1 MNSHSSLQI
10 SREPLM
16 PLSLPLALALQ
27 CWPEAERAAQLEA
40 IRSAAASEKGDFVLL
55 AARRGSDLAGAM
67 LAQQLPGKT
76 ATVFSPQLVAGETEP
91 GVASQ
96 LLSYAVNSLTAAG
109 VQLCQSILSKDQA
122 PLAASLSAAGFQHS
136 ANLLYMTCEPR
147 QFPAE
152 PPSFPGFKLTPFQPG
167 DEAAL
172 AQLND
177 QTYVGTRD
185 CPALNGLRD
194 TLDVVEGYK
203 HVGEFQPDL
212 WLILECQTGSST
224 ESRSARSAGCLLLAK
239 HPPQPTMELVYVG
252 VVPIFRNKGLGVKL
266 TRHAQWLAGQA
277 QCERLVLAVDAEN
290 EPAIATYAATGF
302 WAWEER
308 AIWVKSMLGKGG

>member
-1 MNSHSSLQI
+1 MTSPSSLQI

-27 CWPEAERAAQLEA
+27 YWPEAERAAQLEA
-40 IRSAAASEKGDFVLL
+40 VRSAAIQEKGEFLL
-55 AARRGSDLAGAM
+55 FAARRGADLAGAM

-76 ATVFSPQLVAGETEP
+76 ATLFPPQCVASETDSS
-91 GVASQ
+91 GVALH
-96 LLSYAVNSLTAAG
+96 LLTHAVDSMAAAG
-109 VQLCQSILSKDQA
+109 VQLCQSLLAKDQA
-122 PLAASLSAAGFQHS
+122 PLAASLSAAGFQRS

-152 PPSFPGFKLTPFQPG
+152 SPLFPGFKLTPFQPG

-172 AQLND
+172 AQLID

-212 WLILECQTGSST
+212 WLILESPIDSRT
-224 ESRSARSAGCLLLAK
+224 ESPSTRWAGCLLLVK

-252 VVPIFRNKGLGVKL
+252 VVQSFRNQGLGAKL
-266 TRHAQWLAGQA
+266 TGHAQWLAGQS
-277 QCERLVLAVDAEN
+277 QCERLVLAVDAAN

-302 WAWEER
+302 WAWDER
-308 AIWVKSMLGKGG
+308 AIWVKSMLGKG